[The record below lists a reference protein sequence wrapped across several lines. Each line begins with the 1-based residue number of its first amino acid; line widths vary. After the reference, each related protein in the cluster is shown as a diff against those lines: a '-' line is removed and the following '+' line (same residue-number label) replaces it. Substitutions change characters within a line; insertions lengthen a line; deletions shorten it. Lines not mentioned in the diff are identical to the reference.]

1 MQNKN
6 TTTITTLN
14 SLHVESF
21 LYAFLAV
28 FFAPIYVKERKS
40 FLDKTTFYKSDV
52 VLKESNWQEITHDL
66 NKYLSEHNS
75 YFYDWKTF
83 LYELLCTTGINFFC
97 NFTRLKMLDQHFFDL
112 LKSFVWNTLF
122 GALYTSVSRT
132 WDKSIRS
139 KENK

>member
-52 VLKESNWQEITHDL
+52 VLKESN
-66 NKYLSEHNS
+66 
-75 YFYDWKTF
+75 
-83 LYELLCTTGINFFC
+83 
-97 NFTRLKMLDQHFFDL
+97 
-112 LKSFVWNTLF
+112 
-122 GALYTSVSRT
+122 
-132 WDKSIRS
+132 
-139 KENK
+139 